1 VSQQSLSET
10 QSFSEAQ
17 SFSETLGFKVVQ
29 PGLLT
34 LVQDAGRFGHHR
46 IGLTTGGP
54 LDGQAFKWANR
65 LLGNDNNASVLE
77 VSVGGL
83 VLLAQVDTWV
93 VLTGAEMPFK
103 IAGKE
108 CDRWHAHPIKAGD
121 QLEVGFTTQGARAYL
136 AVAGG
141 FQVEHRFSSASTVTR
156 ENIGGLS
163 GEKLKQGDHLKCHG
177 VKPAQTL
184 RLPENYRPD
193 YSDQITLRVIT
204 GYQHNAFSDY
214 QKRLFFSSEY
224 KVSSRA
230 DRMGYRL
237 EGPEI
242 KPSIDGILSE
252 GICHGAIQ
260 VPADGQPIVLLNDRQ
275 TIGGYPKIGSMISLD
290 TARIAQMMPGA
301 RVSFEEITIDDAHNL
316 HCLAHAHFER
326 IKPES
331 V

>member
-1 VSQQSLSET
+1 MSQNISSSEQNATGFRVS
-10 QSFSEAQ
+10 
-17 SFSETLGFKVVQ
+17 Q

-34 LVQDAGRFGHHR
+34 LIQDAGRFGHHR

-54 LDGQAFKWANR
+54 LDMQAYKWANR
-65 LLGNDNNASVLE
+65 LLGNQPGCTALE
-77 VSVGGL
+77 ISIGGL
-83 VLLAQVDTWV
+83 VLSAEVDSWI
-93 VLTGAEMPFK
+93 VLTGAEMPLK
-103 IAGKE
+103 INGKE
-108 CDRWHAHPIKAGD
+108 HDRWHAHEIKAGD
-121 QLEVGFTTQGARAYL
+121 QIEVGFSASGARAYL

-141 FQVEHRFSSASTVTR
+141 FQVAHSFSSSATVTR
-156 ENIGGLS
+156 EGIGGLS
-163 GEKLKQGDHLKCHG
+163 GAKLQQGDFLSCAAMEP
-177 VKPAQTL
+177 VSAM
-184 RLPENYRPD
+184 RLPEAFRPD

-204 GYQHNAFSDY
+204 GYQQDAFSDY

-224 KVSSRA
+224 KVTDRA

-237 EGPEI
+237 EGPEV
-242 KPSIDGILSE
+242 KPAIDGILSE

-290 TARIAQMMPGA
+290 TARMAQLLPGS

-326 IKPES
+326 VQPEN